1 MGATVRRRVTIAGLA
16 AVVAAAAGGC
26 GWNDAVDS
34 RVATAGLP
42 SIQADIEAVDWVLDP
57 EDSSITVGEDTPV
70 TLAVDDDVVSGA
82 APCNAYRGTIDLGD
96 DGSVEIS
103 DIAVTRRACER
114 QVMEAE
120 SEYLATLEAVDHAD
134 VDVDDEG
141 RDDRDRLTLTG
152 PDGVRLAFTSFDA
165 RDLLVGDWTVVDVN
179 TGAAIQSTVLG
190 TEPTLTFDDGGSLAI
205 DTGCN
210 TGGADWELDGDEI
223 TVEAARLTLRACEGD
238 VMDQEAAIVAAL
250 EGAERVEITPGS
262 LTLLDGDGRIALVA
276 VQD

>member
-1 MGATVRRRVTIAGLA
+1 MRRCMTIAGLA
-16 AVVAAAAGGC
+16 VLVAAAGGC

-34 RVATAGLP
+34 RAATAGLP
-42 SIQADIEAVDWVLDP
+42 SLQADVEARDWVLDP
-57 EDSSITVGEDTPV
+57 DDSSITVGEATPV
-70 TLAVDDDVVSGA
+70 TLAVDGDVVSGT

-103 DIAVTRRACER
+103 DLAATRRACER
-114 QVMEAE
+114 PVMEAE
-120 SEYLATLEAVDHAD
+120 TEFLAALEAVDHAE

-152 PDGVRLAFTSFDA
+152 PDGVELGFSSFDA
-165 RDLLVGDWTVVDVN
+165 RDLLIGEWTLVDVN
-179 TGAAIQSTVLG
+179 TGDAIQSMVLG
-190 TEPTLTFDDGGSLAI
+190 TEPTLRFDDDGTMAI

-223 TVEAARLTLRACEGD
+223 TVEAARTTLRACEGD
-238 VMDQEAAIVAAL
+238 VMDQETAILAAL
-250 EGAERVEITPGS
+250 EGAERVEVAPGS

-276 VQD
+276 VQA

>member
-1 MGATVRRRVTIAGLA
+1 MRRSMTIAGLA
-16 AVVAAAAGGC
+16 ALAVAAGGC

-34 RVATAGLP
+34 RAATAGLP
-42 SIQADIEAVDWVLDP
+42 SIQADVEARDWVLDP
-57 EDSSITVGEDTPV
+57 DRSSITLGEDTLV
-70 TLAVDDDVVSGA
+70 TFAVDGDAVSGA

-103 DIAVTRRACER
+103 DVAVTRRACER
-114 QVMEAE
+114 PTMEAE
-120 SEYLATLEAVDHAD
+120 GEFLAALEAVDHAE

-141 RDDRDRLTLTG
+141 RDDHDRLTLTG
-152 PDGVRLAFTSFDA
+152 PDGVELGFSSFDA
-165 RDLLVGDWTVVDVN
+165 RDLLIGEWTVVNVD
-179 TGAAIQSTVLG
+179 TGDAIESVVRG
-190 TEPTLTFDDGGSLAI
+190 TEPTLTFDEDGTLAV

-238 VMDQEAAIVAAL
+238 VMDQEAAILAAL
-250 EGAERVEITPGS
+250 EAAERVEVAPGS
-262 LTLLDGDGRIALVA
+262 LTLVDGGGRIALEA